1 MSNMIYLDNSATTFP
16 KPDVVYDF
24 MYRFYREH
32 GVNPGRSGFDAG
44 IQTEEVIFN
53 TRKMLT
59 DLFNGDDPNRLT
71 FSYNASDSLNMIL
84 QGLASRGDHVIT
96 TMLEHNSVLRPLY
109 HLSLDGTIEVTHLPF
124 DRSGYV
130 DPDDFRKAIRKNTR
144 LVVVNHCSNVIG
156 TIQPLAEIGKV
167 CKENGL
173 IFIVDASQSA
183 GAVPIDMKAM
193 GIDVLV
199 FTGHKC
205 LMGPTGIGG
214 SYVME
219 GIPVRG
225 TRFGG
230 TGVRSA
236 QKTHLEE
243 FPYRLECGTLN
254 LVGVAGL
261 YAGVKWVLEQG
272 IEKLHQQEIVLWD
285 KLRHAVQSLDN
296 VITYC
301 ATSPDNK
308 NPVLSLNINGF
319 DAGDVGTMLD
329 VDYNIAC
336 RTGLQCA
343 PLVHKVLGTDTIHG
357 TVRLSIGPFNT
368 EDQIDTVIQAISE
381 ITSLRPLGCNKTEEK
396 RCLRT
401 EH

>member
-1 MSNMIYLDNSATTFP
+1 MIYLDNSATTFP
-16 KPDVVYDF
+16 KPDEV
-24 MYRFYREH
+24 YRFMDSFYRKN
-32 GVNPGRSGFDAG
+32 GVNPGRSGFDAA
-44 IQTEEVIFN
+44 IETEEVVAG
-53 TRKMLT
+53 TRKLLT
-59 DLFNGDDPNRLT
+59 QLFNGDDPNRLT

-84 QGLASRGDHVIT
+84 QGLAERGDHVVT
-96 TMLEHNSVLRPLY
+96 TMLEHNSVLRPLH
-109 HLSLDGTIEVTHLPF
+109 HLALEGICEITHVPF
-124 DRSGYV
+124 DSHGYV
-130 DPDDFRKAIRKNTR
+130 DPDAIRDAIRKNTR
-144 LVVVNHCSNVIG
+144 MVVVNHCSNVIG
-156 TIQPLAEIGKV
+156 TIQPLAEIGKICREKGV
-167 CKENGL
+167 

-219 GIPVRG
+219 HVPVKG

-236 QKTHLEE
+236 QKTHLVE

-254 LVGVAGL
+254 TVGVAGL
-261 YAGVKWVLEQG
+261 FAGVRWVQEQG
-272 IEKLHQQEIVLWD
+272 MESLHAREMVLWD
-285 KLRHAVQSLDN
+285 KLRKGLQQISN

-301 ATSPDNK
+301 AESPENQ
-308 NPVLSLNINGF
+308 NPVLSFNVNGF
-319 DAGDVGTMLD
+319 ESGDVGTMLD

-343 PLVHKVLGTDTIHG
+343 PLVHVGLGTDQIHG

-368 EDQIDTVIQAISE
+368 DEHIDLAIQAVAE
-381 ITSLRPLGCNKTEEK
+381 IASLRG
-396 RCLRT
+396 
-401 EH
+401 

>member
-1 MSNMIYLDNSATTFP
+1 MNNLIYLDNSATSYP
-16 KPDVVYDF
+16 KPDEVYKF
-24 MYRFYREH
+24 MDSFYREH
-32 GVNPGRSGFDAG
+32 GVNPGRSGFDAALEA
-44 IQTEEVIFN
+44 EEIVMN
-53 TRKMLT
+53 TRKLLT
-59 DLFNGDDPNRLT
+59 EFFNGGGDINRLT
-71 FSYNASDSLNMIL
+71 FSYNASDSLNMII
-84 QGLASRGDHVIT
+84 QGLASKGDHVIT

-109 HLSLDGTIEVTHLPF
+109 HLEMDKTIEVTRLKF
-124 DRSGYV
+124 DEKGYISK
-130 DPDDFRKAIRKNTR
+130 DDFKKAIKKNTKFA
-144 LVVVNHCSNVIG
+144 VINHCSNVIG
-156 TIQPLAEIGKV
+156 TIQPIAEIGKI
-167 CKENGL
+167 CKEAGVL
-173 IFIVDASQSA
+173 LIVDSTQSA
-183 GAVPIDMKAM
+183 GAIPIDMQVM

-219 GIPVRG
+219 NVPVRG

-261 YAGVKWVLEQG
+261 NAGVKWILQNG
-272 IEKLHQQEIVLWD
+272 IDTLHNKEMQLWK
-285 KLRHAVQSLDN
+285 KLRDGIKSIDN
-296 VITYC
+296 VIIYC
-301 ATSPDNK
+301 ANSVENH
-308 NPVLSLNINGF
+308 NPVLSFNIKGF

-343 PLVHKVLGTDTIHG
+343 PLVHVGIGTDKIHG
-357 TVRLSIGPFNT
+357 TVRLSVGPFNT
-368 EDQIDTVIQAISE
+368 EEHIDTAIKAVKE
-381 ITSLRPLGCNKTEEK
+381 IAALKRPAPGEFKDLGC
-396 RCLRT
+396 
-401 EH
+401 